1 MQKYVLACL
10 AILLSGC
17 ASQDGSNIPV
27 QESSTSPYGVIVV
40 DEPATW
46 AQSPEQP
53 QEVAQD
59 AAYDEEPQVYAAA
72 PDEPLATPPDASNL
86 DADGLYDL
94 GRRYMEGNDI
104 EKSEV
109 LAVHYLEL
117 SAELGKDEAKRVL
130 GLIAIRK
137 NPADAQALA
146 MLEEAAQTSNKAQMQ
161 LGFMYS
167 NLAEPKLNDAAKG
180 LSLLEQAYQGG
191 NADAA
196 FFLSKLYQRDGRTQ
210 DAQTAMSFAADHG
223 SLKAQSEK
231 ARLLASSGKSSQ
243 AGEYY
248 LAAAQQG
255 DASAMYEYANGL
267 IIQKFQSTMKGRFAH
282 PAEIEALAWFS
293 IAEEKGDVR
302 AAEEVKN
309 LQGVLPELARAGY
322 TLNDIKGEVQSKREE
337 Q

>member
-1 MQKYVLACL
+1 MQKYAFACL

-27 QESSTSPYGVIVV
+27 QDSSTSPYGVIVL
-40 DEPATW
+40 DEPTTFEQTA
-46 AQSPEQP
+46 EQP
-53 QEVAQD
+53 QEVVQEAGYGEEAQT
-59 AAYDEEPQVYAAA
+59 YAAA
-72 PDEPLATPPDASNL
+72 PEEPLATPPDASNL

-94 GRRYMEGNDI
+94 GRRYMEGDGI
-104 EKSEV
+104 EKSEG

-130 GLIAIRK
+130 GLIGIRK
-137 NPADAQALA
+137 DPSDAHALA

-161 LGFMYS
+161 LGFMFS
-167 NLAEPKLNDAAKG
+167 NLAEPKLNDPSKG

-210 DAQTAMSFAADHG
+210 DAQMTLAFAADHG

-231 ARLLASSGKSSQ
+231 ARLLATSGQSVQ

-248 LAAAQQG
+248 LSAAKQG

-267 IIQKFQSTMKGRFAH
+267 IIQKFQSTFKGRFDH

-293 IAEEKGDVR
+293 IAQEKGEAR
-302 AAEEVKN
+302 AGVEVNN
-309 LQGVLPELARAGY
+309 LSGVLPELARAGY
-322 TLNDIKGEVQSKREE
+322 TLDDIKAEVQRKPE
-337 Q
+337 QG